1 MAALEIAELLGSV
14 SVPLIVAF
22 VCACVGEGWKSA
34 KPKRIAARKV
44 QSLIVPP
51 LPLAR
56 ELKVVPVRAASAR
69 TWIETPPVSWLGG
82 EARLPGPIRYV
93 TLFATSRIIGGLPIP
108 LLQDS
113 GWRRKI
119 PPYSRAAATAFHRLP
134 VRGVSG
140 DCGRRR
146 MKNGGGGEARDAS
159 FVGLLVEVCRAYGAL
174 TTKRNRGSCPGKDA
188 TITGPN
194 RRF

>member
-1 MAALEIAELLGSV
+1 MVAPEIAELLGSV
-14 SVPLIVAF
+14 SVPVIVAF

-82 EARLPGPIRYV
+82 ETRLPGPIRLRHVIRDEPDYRRPSHPV
-93 TLFATSRIIGGLPIP
+93 AAGQWLAPKNSALQSRGGDGFSP
-108 LLQDS
+108 S
-113 GWRRKI
+113 
-119 PPYSRAAATAFHRLP
+119 
-134 VRGVSG
+134 
-140 DCGRRR
+140 
-146 MKNGGGGEARDAS
+146 
-159 FVGLLVEVCRAYGAL
+159 
-174 TTKRNRGSCPGKDA
+174 
-188 TITGPN
+188 
-194 RRF
+194 